1 MTGIQLIDY
10 DIAVDVQR
18 DASGLITSG
27 LVLGDILHQ
36 NQALILVLHKGDL
49 KSDVSVGVG
58 IDRMLLDNERL
69 AELEKEVAVSF
80 WEKVDD
86 THTAVRFATSWATR
100 MEDVQALVKLL

>member
-18 DASGLITSG
+18 DSSGLITSG
-27 LVLGDILHQ
+27 LVLGEILHQ

-69 AELEKEVAVSF
+69 SWTREIREQLEMDGQ
-80 WEKVDD
+80 KV
-86 THTAVRFATSWATR
+86 
-100 MEDVQALVKLL
+100 EDVRITDKQIIIKAAY

>member
-18 DASGLITSG
+18 DASGLISSG

-36 NQALILVLHKGDL
+36 NQALIIVLHKGDL

-69 AELEKEVAVSF
+69 SWTREIREQLEMDGQ
-80 WEKVDD
+80 KV
-86 THTAVRFATSWATR
+86 
-100 MEDVQALVKLL
+100 EDVRITDKQIIIKAAY

>member
-1 MTGIQLIDY
+1 MTGIQLKDY
-10 DIAVDVQR
+10 DIDVDVRR
-18 DASGLITSG
+18 DASGLIASG

-69 AELEKEVAVSF
+69 TWTREIREQLEMDGQ
-80 WEKVDD
+80 KV
-86 THTAVRFATSWATR
+86 
-100 MEDVQALVKLL
+100 EDVSITDRQIIIKAQY

>member
-10 DIAVDVQR
+10 DMAVDVQR

-69 AELEKEVAVSF
+69 TWTREIREQLEMDGQ
-80 WEKVDD
+80 KVDD
-86 THTAVRFATSWATR
+86 
-100 MEDVQALVKLL
+100 VKITDRQIIIKAAY

>member
-18 DASGLITSG
+18 DASGLVTSG

-36 NQALILVLHKGDL
+36 NQALIVVLHKGDL

-69 AELEKEVAVSF
+69 SWTREIREQLEMDGQ
-80 WEKVDD
+80 KV
-86 THTAVRFATSWATR
+86 
-100 MEDVQALVKLL
+100 EDVRITDKQIIIKAAY